1 MAKAV
6 AVLEVQWGP
15 WRRPAPYFKIN
26 PHNFTGRRLY
36 WFLGHDDLLVTNAC
50 PEIVDTPNGRGKP
63 DAAYLYKNLCAL
75 APFNVLIVCGRVAQ
89 ATWEQIHE
97 SVGTT
102 SFRTVYIPHPAA
114 RAAWNRN
121 RLDEAQKAIQ
131 AAYRG
136 EGPWHVDA

>member
-1 MAKAV
+1 MSGAV

-15 WRRPAPYFKIN
+15 WRRAAPWFKIN
-26 PHNFTGRRLY
+26 PLNFTGKRLY

-50 PEIVDTPNGRGKP
+50 PQIVDSPRGKGKP
-63 DAAYLYKNLCAL
+63 DAQFLYRNLCAM
-75 APFNVLIVCGRVAQ
+75 APFQVLLVCGRVAQ
-89 ATWEQIHE
+89 KTWEAIAE
-97 SVGTT
+97 PVGTT

-114 RAAWNRN
+114 RAAWSRR
-121 RLDEAQKAIQ
+121 RLDAAQAAIQ